1 MSGLIFLKNLDNL
14 YTLSNPFTLG
24 FIGVENSDKYIGTF
38 NFFAEL
44 KRSPLSCLQQ
54 ILGSKIFL
62 SSLEITFN
70 NALPLPAVLKFGIVY
85 NILIFLPDNYYLMI
99 KISVIIL
106 LTNTILCNYYQSLHP
121 TSFPQLFFW
130 H

>member
-44 KRSPLSCLQQ
+44 KRSPLSCLQH
-54 ILGSKIFL
+54 ILGSNISF
-62 SSLEITFN
+62 SSLDITFN

-85 NILIFLPDNYYLMI
+85 NILIFLLDNFYLMI
-99 KISVIIL
+99 NIFILII
-106 LTNTILCNYYQSLHP
+106 
-121 TSFPQLFFW
+121 
-130 H
+130 